1 MIGVAVLNIS
11 RIDDIRLLISLASED
26 MQAFDLR
33 FDQFLWSDK
42 KSRDIIRELLV
53 IAEEKTGFSAE
64 NKRIMIEAIPTDDG
78 CAILFTLLSDKLKLA
93 RKKFRVKNKHEPFI
107 YEFNSADDLLDV
119 INKLVPLNT
128 NIKMSTAV
136 ALNKKYYLI
145 IYTNGGVTSPVSVIL
160 SEYGKWKGS
169 GRINESKLLEYGK
182 IVSDGYAIEKIGEY
196 LN

>member
-1 MIGVAVLNIS
+1 MIGVAVMNIS

-64 NKRIMIEAIPTDDG
+64 NKRLMIEAIPTDDG

-93 RKKFRVKNKHEPFI
+93 RKKFRVQNKHEPFI
-107 YEFNSADDLLDV
+107 SEFNSADD
-119 INKLVPLNT
+119 
-128 NIKMSTAV
+128 
-136 ALNKKYYLI
+136 
-145 IYTNGGVTSPVSVIL
+145 
-160 SEYGKWKGS
+160 
-169 GRINESKLLEYGK
+169 
-182 IVSDGYAIEKIGEY
+182 
-196 LN
+196 